1 MRLTLLSALLAI
13 SAAAQTPASPA
24 FDIASVKLNAD
35 FNAGNRATW
44 ASKITADPGSLRM
57 RNVNVT
63 MMVAWAWHVQRP
75 QVSGPSSI
83 NDQRYDIIAKA
94 DHPAT
99 RDELRV
105 MLQGLLRERL
115 KLSTHRI
122 TKEMEA
128 MVLVQPKDGTTK
140 MTKSELK
147 EGEVQASKNPDGSTT
162 VKGAMLEELM
172 DDLSRELEM
181 PIVDQTGLQGRY
193 DFKLNVEKYVQAVRT
208 RYATDKNPPPEAALK
223 MSLMEEILQGE
234 LGLRV
239 ETRKTAV
246 PIVVVDSVEKNP
258 IEN

>member
-1 MRLTLLSALLAI
+1 MRLSLLSALLAI
-13 SAAAQTPASPA
+13 SAAAQTTAPPA
-24 FDIASVKLNAD
+24 FDVASVKLNAD

-44 ASKITADPGSLRM
+44 ASKINPSPGSLTM

-63 MMVAWAWHVQRP
+63 MMVAWAWHVQRA
-75 QVSGPSSI
+75 QVSGPSSM
-83 NDQRYDIIAKA
+83 NDYRYDIVAKA

-99 RDELRV
+99 RDELRL
-105 MLQGLLRERL
+105 MLQRLLGERL
-115 KLSTHRI
+115 KLSTHQV

-147 EGEVQASKNPDGSTT
+147 EGEVQASKNPDGSTS
-162 VKGAMLEELM
+162 VKGATLEELM
-172 DDLSRELEM
+172 DDMSRELEM
-181 PIVDQTGLQGRY
+181 PIVDQTGLQGRF
-193 DFKLNVEKYVQAVRT
+193 DFKFNVDKYIQTIRT

-223 MSLMEEILQGE
+223 MSLVEESLQGE

-239 ETRKTAV
+239 ETRKIAV
-246 PIVVVDSVEKNP
+246 PVVIVDAVVKNP